1 MAQAQAGIRREGRP
15 LTGRKVFLFLVAA
28 FGLIITVNVVMAY
41 KAISTFPGLDVEN
54 SYVASQTFDAD
65 RKAQLALGWHLTEDY
80 RPGAY
85 RLIFTDTAGNPAR
98 VRDVSATIGRAT
110 EAKDDVT
117 PVFSYDGKAFTAPL
131 TLQKGKWMILLVA
144 HADDGT
150 LYQKRLNLQVTGD
163 E

>member
-1 MAQAQAGIRREGRP
+1 MTHVQPETRAEGRP

-41 KAISTFPGLDVEN
+41 KAVSTFPGLDVEN

-65 RKAQLALGWHLTEDY
+65 RNAQIALGWHLAEDY

-85 RLIFTDTAGNPAR
+85 RLIFTDANGKPAP
-98 VRDVSATIGRAT
+98 VRDVTATIGRAT

-117 PVFSYDGKAFTAPL
+117 PVFSYDGSAFSAPL
-131 TLQKGKWMILLVA
+131 TLPKGKWMVLLVA
-144 HADDGT
+144 HAQDGT
-150 LYQKRLNLQVTGD
+150 LYQKRLNLVVGADQ
-163 E
+163 